1 MKMYATY
8 NRTSGFWKVTH
19 NRQTLTSGQGLDS
32 FIAILDN
39 YSHAVTRWTD

>member
-8 NRTSGFWKVTH
+8 NRTTGIWKVTQ

-32 FIAILDN
+32 FIAILGK
-39 YSHAVTRWTD
+39 YPTAISRWAD